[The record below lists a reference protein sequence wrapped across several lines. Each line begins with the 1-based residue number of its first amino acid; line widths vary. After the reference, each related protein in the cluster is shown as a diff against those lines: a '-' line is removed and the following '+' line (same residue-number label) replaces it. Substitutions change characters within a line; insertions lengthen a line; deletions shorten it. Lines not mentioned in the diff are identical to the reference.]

1 MKARERTVVRDV
13 WQNGAI
19 LRPAWVLRYTEDRP
33 DGLYLLRG
41 PDKQLIEPGDWLI
54 RDPGDGYP
62 EWSTDQDF
70 RRDYEMVEDNG

>member
-1 MKARERTVVRDV
+1 MKARLRTEIRDV
-13 WQNGAI
+13 WQNDTTT
-19 LRPAWVLRYTEDRP
+19 RPAWVVRHTEDRP

-54 RDPGDGYP
+54 RNLDGYP

-70 RRDYEMVEDNG
+70 RRDYEMHDQR